1 MQNSTVVSVSGPQQA
16 TYAQVCAASV
26 TSVQHKSEPQP
37 SILAS
42 RLAQARVSMSGG
54 AVTEIK
60 KREMDVVSP
69 SDCGSTSAS
78 STGPSLPPHPPV
90 LNQRLVDQFT
100 VMLPG
105 SSGDQVS
112 SGMAEHSSGSAEF
125 TNLNQDIVPKV
136 RGARSR
142 LPFRFWARVLA
153 GRELK
158 QRYTKR
164 FCVLLLGIPLEYCIE
179 FVFFFCGHGGCF
191 D

>member
-1 MQNSTVVSVSGPQQA
+1 MVSVSGPQQA

-78 STGPSLPPHPPV
+78 STGPSLPPQPPV
-90 LNQRLVDQFT
+90 LSQRLVDQFT

-112 SGMAEHSSGSAEF
+112 GMAEHSSGAAEF

-136 RGARSR
+136 SASHVASYADSRSG
-142 LPFRFWARVLA
+142 FWLA
-153 GRELK
+153 TNSSSDILK
-158 QRYTKR
+158 D
-164 FCVLLLGIPLEYCIE
+164 FMYCY
-179 FVFFFCGHGGCF
+179 
-191 D
+191 